1 MVAAVRLKEML
12 APYSRSSEAKEVL
25 GDCCQDRPG
34 RILLL
39 NRVKDGKWKD
49 TLPRVVSQHQN
60 LKLPLKMTMSP
71 NQRALVGLVCCSF
84 LLCASA
90 TDVDYACYSG
100 SALYERY
107 ASSKDSLL
115 PVSRCHRLLIRSRLL
130 CRIPTVCNRQLKP
143 KSLRDPTVDGSTD
156 NWSVKK
162 RNF

>member
-1 MVAAVRLKEML
+1 ML
-12 APYSRSSEAKEVL
+12 PGPAWPHSSFESSE
-25 GDCCQDRPG
+25 GCGSTGG
-34 RILLL
+34 RQMERYTPSSRL
-39 NRVKDGKWKD
+39 
-49 TLPRVVSQHQN
+49 QHQN
-60 LKLPLKMTMSP
+60 LKLPLKMTMSH
-71 NQRALVGLVCCSF
+71 NQRALVGLICCSF

-115 PVSRCHRLLIRSRLL
+115 PLSRCHRLLIRSRLL